1 MIGPKSI
8 WLPAQPS
15 VFGDRTIGLLGGSF
29 NPAHD
34 GHRHI
39 AETALARLGL
49 DEVWWLVSPQNPLK
63 DANQMMPLVDRLISA
78 AMMARHPAMRVTD
91 LETSLGTTY
100 TAETLRII
108 SAMYPHYR
116 FVWIMGADNLIQI
129 PKWKD
134 WSKIFNTV
142 PIAVF
147 ARPTYSVS
155 ALSGVAAQRFAR
167 RRVSENHARTLART
181 AAPAWTFIH
190 CRLHTASA
198 TAIRARLAA
207 SADDSGSGIPTTGD
221 RTADAGGRPETGG

>member
-1 MIGPKSI
+1 VSVWRPYPPSI
-8 WLPAQPS
+8 
-15 VFGDRTIGLLGGSF
+15 FGDRTIGLLGGSF

-39 AETALARLGL
+39 ALTALARLGL
-49 DEVWWLVSPQNPLK
+49 DEIWWMVSPQNPLK
-63 DANQMMPLVDRLISA
+63 DASDLLPLKDRVASA
-78 AMMARHPAMRVTD
+78 EAMAQHPAMRVTD
-91 LETSLGTTY
+91 LETALGTTY

-190 CRLHTASA
+190 CRLHSASA
-198 TAIRARLAA
+198 TAIRASLAA
-207 SADDSGSGIPTTGD
+207 SFDDGSSGIPLTGD
-221 RTADAGGRPETGG
+221 RTVGLGGRPETGG